1 VDFGDILIF
10 ILIGSGLL
18 SSILGGKKKKKTLP
32 PARQGRPRPAPRART
47 RPAHPSA
54 DGPQPSLDPNH
65 TAPVAS
71 QMEQILRQLG
81 LQVEPDVETEAPPE
95 PEPAL
100 NVHVDAVGRA
110 LPQAVSLEEPARPAV
125 APDSEERHE
134 EFHEDYVSDY
144 RQIRIARPTSRARRM
159 LPRESLR
166 QAILYH
172 EIFGPPKGL
181 R

>member
-1 VDFGDILIF
+1 VDFGDILVF

-32 PARQGRPRPAPRART
+32 QARQGRPRPAPRARP
-47 RPAHPSA
+47 RPAHPNA
-54 DGPQPSLDPNH
+54 GGPQPSLDPNH

-71 QMEQILRQLG
+71 QMEQILQQLG

-95 PEPAL
+95 PEPEL
-100 NVHVDAVGRA
+100 NVEVDAVGRV
-110 LPQAVSLEEPARPAV
+110 LPRAVSLEEPARPAV
-125 APDSEERHE
+125 APDGEERHD
-134 EFHEDYVSDY
+134 EFHEDYVSAY
-144 RQIRIARPTSRARRM
+144 RPTRIARPSSRARGM
-159 LPRESLR
+159 LSRESLR

-172 EIFGPPKGL
+172 EILGPPKGL